1 MRLAAMLPRA
11 REVLRGVS
19 AFDALRMATWEGMRA
34 IGLDGT
40 EGLAAGARADFAIL
54 DPEAGWSLP
63 DDWSEEPY
71 GAIVFSM
78 GPQNV
83 HATVV
88 DGVVR
93 YRANDPTVGGLKP
106 AVREIRDA
114 VRKMRSRM

>member
-1 MRLAAMLPRA
+1 MLPRA
-11 REVLRGVS
+11 REITRGGVS
-19 AFDALRMATWEGMRA
+19 AFDALRMATWEGVRA

-78 GPQNV
+78 GPPNV
-83 HATVV
+83 HTTVV

-93 YRANDPTVGGLKP
+93 YRASDPTVGGLKP
-106 AVREIRDA
+106 SAAEVRQAVQR
-114 VRKMRSRM
+114 MRSRM